1 MEIDDM
7 LYIPRIEYLKL
18 EPFSGSKDG
27 VRYKLFTK
35 TEEYE
40 DNGRTKKKIVGL
52 IVNVYPDEFAFE
64 KTDKDKIKTKE
75 FEFDNAGLEQGLAW
89 IKEEINNAQK

>member
-27 VRYKLFTK
+27 VRYKLVTK
-35 TEEYE
+35 
-40 DNGRTKKKIVGL
+40 
-52 IVNVYPDEFAFE
+52 
-64 KTDKDKIKTKE
+64 
-75 FEFDNAGLEQGLAW
+75 
-89 IKEEINNAQK
+89 KEEIEENGKVKK